1 MTMVTAKLDALT
13 HELKKMNVKVVS
25 TTSNCELCQGDHGTN
40 ECILMQ
46 NMESANYVQNRGNS
60 YDNTYN
66 SS

>member
-13 HELKKMNVKVVS
+13 HELKKINVQAVS